1 MKQLPLFATLA
12 ISLLILLSCFNH
24 DNDPELIVEINIQG
38 TVKDAA
44 TGKPIADAEVTLS
57 FEGKKLQKTKTNGK
71 GVFTFPVSQDGDYHF
86 LVQATG
92 YRDAEKTF
100 PLTDLSNNDVD
111 IKMTLANSLTIT
123 NESSYDIEGV
133 KWSNGNADFGLIR
146 IAGSVE
152 VPVDTGSG
160 YVFFTRVSDRLN
172 VHTEYVSVKQGERKK
187 YIIAD
192 TTIVVEVGYGNN
204 KKTLGAIKT
213 TNPNPSSSAVAHS
226 SSSAV
231 VSSSSSKPSSSSSA
245 LPSSSSLVQSS
256 SSVVVSSSSSKP
268 SSSSSTSPSSSSLA
282 QSSSSVVVSSS
293 SSKPSSSSIIT
304 YTLTCINLPTTG
316 TAGTAITPPTV
327 TCNGTTVPSGVLTW
341 TGIPDWSKPE
351 TGIYNVSVSASYGDC
366 NGKTA
371 SCGTLTVIVPPSKGN
386 DIAKY
391 KTVPIG
397 DQVWMAENL
406 DYYVSGS
413 KCYKNSEANCAIYGR
428 LYDWATAM
436 ALPSSCNSST
446 CASQVNTKHKG
457 ICPSGWHI
465 PNDDEWTTLIN
476 FVGGS
481 LTAGKHLKAREGWN
495 SCGPSG
501 SSKSYS
507 CEDTH
512 SFSALPG
519 GYDYSGGSFGSVGY
533 GYWWSS
539 SEYSAYIAYS
549 RIMVFDSEGVG
560 YNHYN
565 KDRLQSVRCLQD
577 SARSVTAS
585 RRQAV
590 FP

>member
-1 MKQLPLFATLA
+1 MKLSPLFAVLTITLA
-12 ISLLILLSCFNH
+12 LFLSCGKH
-24 DNDPELIVEINIQG
+24 GDPELITEIYIQG

-111 IKMTLANSLTIT
+111 IKMTLANSLNIT

-133 KWSNGNADFGLIR
+133 KWSNGNADFGSIR

-160 YVFFTRVSDRLN
+160 YVFFTRVSDKLN

-204 KKTLGAIKT
+204 KKTLGTIKT
-213 TNPNPSSSAVAHS
+213 ANPSSSSVAKSSSSTAVTSSSLQPSSSSSVPPSSSSVVPSSSSAVA
-226 SSSAV
+226 
-231 VSSSSSKPSSSSSA
+231 SSSSSKPSSSSVA
-245 LPSSSSLVQSS
+245 KSSSS
-256 SSVVVSSSSSKP
+256 
-268 SSSSSTSPSSSSLA
+268 A
-282 QSSSSVVVSSS
+282 VVSSS

-304 YTLTCINLPTTG
+304 YTLTCASVPATG
-316 TAGTAITPPTV
+316 TAGTAITQPAV

-341 TGIPDWSKPE
+341 TGVPNWSRPE
-351 TGIYNVSVSASYGDC
+351 AGTYNISIRATYGDC
-366 NGKTA
+366 KGKTA
-371 SCGTLTVIVPPSKGN
+371 SCGTLTINVPPSKGN
-386 DIAKY
+386 DIANY
-391 KTVPIG
+391 KTVKIG
-397 DQVWMAENL
+397 EQVWMAENL

-413 KCYKNSEANCAIYGR
+413 KCGDNRESNCVIYGR

-436 ALPSSCNSST
+436 ALDTSCNFKT
-446 CASQVNTKHKG
+446 CSEQINAKHKG

-465 PNDDEWTTLIN
+465 PTNVDWDALMIA
-476 FVGGS
+476 VGGS
-481 LTAGKHLKAREGWN
+481 SAAGRYLKATSGW
-495 SCGPSG
+495 SSSG
-501 SSKSYS
+501 NG
-507 CEDTH
+507 EDKYG
-512 SFSALPG
+512 FSALPG
-519 GYDYSGGSFGSVGY
+519 GYGSSGTSGAIYWSLGSR
-533 GYWWSS
+533 GYWWSA
-539 SEYSAYIAYS
+539 SETNAFSANGRYTYYDINS
-549 RIMVFDSEGVG
+549 VG
-560 YNHYN
+560 ENNPN
-565 KDRLQSVRCLQD
+565 KSNFYSVRCVQEL
-577 SARSVTAS
+577 A
-585 RRQAV
+585 
-590 FP
+590 P